1 MWMIREFP
9 GFISFADHLDSSH
22 YNDNQ
27 WQELL
32 TKYQLFQESDAKY
45 QTQGP
50 QEGLDS
56 LRLLHEISWIK
67 SHWGRVHRMIW
78 DQTPYIIIQ
87 ELPSEWQINW
97 NSFNV
102 IQNRMVMDNYYT
114 KNFFGKIS
122 KRLDI
127 FNLIQTRGPSQY
139 KDAVLPV

>member
-1 MWMIREFP
+1 MIREFP

-56 LRLLHEISWIK
+56 LRLLHEIPWIQ
-67 SHWGRVHRMIW
+67 SHLGRVTTAMEKHRYKLWM
-78 DQTPYIIIQ
+78 YI
-87 ELPSEWQINW
+87 EW
-97 NSFNV
+97 
-102 IQNRMVMDNYYT
+102 YGT
-114 KNFFGKIS
+114 KH
-122 KRLDI
+122 L
-127 FNLIQTRGPSQY
+127 
-139 KDAVLPV
+139 A